1 MKQQPLTLSW
11 NIVNWQNNAIANRDS
26 RLYIAV
32 PDSDIQKKL
41 KRKWMLFLGRHIK
54 LATLRMNQGSIYHHR
69 LMYIPFRF
77 HFSFTRPS
85 FGRCKMSSPIK
96 RTLSYTC
103 RYIRKYHAVDS
114 ILLRMAQFH
123 DPLKKDQLTHEV
135 TRGWR
140 RCKMC
145 LLCIKDERLKL
156 CPVSFHPVGNRQ
168 ASWR

>member
-1 MKQQPLTLSW
+1 
-11 NIVNWQNNAIANRDS
+11 
-26 RLYIAV
+26 
-32 PDSDIQKKL
+32 
-41 KRKWMLFLGRHIK
+41 
-54 LATLRMNQGSIYHHR
+54 
-69 LMYIPFRF
+69 MYIPFRF

-85 FGRCKMSSPIK
+85 FGRCKMSSLIK

-140 RCKMC
+140 RCKMSPPLYKRRETQTLSRFISPGWKSTSVMKVVYSFPFKRTANANELYAGYLYGC
-145 LLCIKDERLKL
+145 SIDRCFCHVFLFFRGRLLSRKCVVIIQ
-156 CPVSFHPVGNRQ
+156 FI
-168 ASWR
+168 